1 MKTIPSMIFLAAL
14 LTVGATG
21 CEGATGPA
29 GPEGATGPAG
39 ADGGTG
45 PAGGGYYTSR
55 TGVYCNRNAYP
66 AGATAAAIKAS
77 CNTTTDLPL
86 QGACD
91 LSNGVYSTSLTL
103 AVNLPEWWTGASLTV
118 PADWACAWTDS
129 TGALVAP
136 QGAAAMI
143 CCITVP

>member
-14 LTVGATG
+14 LTMGATG

-29 GPEGATGPAG
+29 GPGGATGPAG

-66 AGATAAAIKAS
+66 AGATAVAITAS

-86 QGACD
+86 QGTCD
-91 LSNGVYSTSLTL
+91 LSGAAFFSALTL
-103 AVNLPEWWTGASLTV
+103 AVSVPTWWNGADLTQ
-118 PADWACAWTDS
+118 PANWSCAWKDS
-129 TGALVAP
+129 SGNAIAP
-136 QGAAAMI
+136 QGAAAVI